1 MIEFSVPKTKCW
13 MRFGSTSAMGENL
26 LFVDDG
32 IGEIIDDRK
41 ETNSSLVEKSCKTLK
56 LAKGSIRPADK
67 LV

>member
-1 MIEFSVPKTKCW
+1 